1 MNEQLT
7 NKQEDFYDYLR
18 RVAPELIPA
27 ARLNDAIYKNAPR
40 VIRDYINDDVYIV
53 CGRAK

>member
-1 MNEQLT
+1 MTEQVT
-7 NKQEDFYDYLR
+7 KQQEDFYDYLR

-27 ARLNDAIYKNAPR
+27 ARINDWTYLNAPR
-40 VIRDYINDDVYIV
+40 VIRDGVKNDVYIV